1 MHHGHGPPG
10 GGGDHVDFGIDL
22 AQRLFQHHHGKDRR
36 ARRYVARALGHA
48 VGGGHAGARV
58 AFRRAQRRVRFQ
70 RARGVQQPRARLG
83 QAPRVL
89 AGAQHLGQN
98 IAQLP
103 RIALRRDLRVKRREH
118 PRVIVAGLAVDGEHA
133 RRVAHAQRLHA
144 RQLPVHIARQRGQ
157 EGDALHVLL
166 AVQNGLIQVRDA
178 PALGNVEGK
187 QRRQLLRGLGGH
199 GVAPGAEGGQ
209 LVARRVK
216 GQVAV
221 HHGRDAH
228 GFQAREGLAEGF
240 LRVAGQVRVCVLN
253 ARPYIVQMIGPYPV
267 LQTVFPVVRAHGHGR
282 VIRSDQHRLDARGA
296 QLNAQRA
303 ASLADPRGLLLLL
316 HILFPP

>member
-1 MHHGHGPPG
+1 M
-10 GGGDHVDFGIDL
+10 
-22 AQRLFQHHHGKDRR
+22 
-36 ARRYVARALGHA
+36 
-48 VGGGHAGARV
+48 
-58 AFRRAQRRVRFQ
+58 
-70 RARGVQQPRARLG
+70 
-83 QAPRVL
+83 
-89 AGAQHLGQN
+89 
-98 IAQLP
+98 
-103 RIALRRDLRVKRREH
+103 
-118 PRVIVAGLAVDGEHA
+118 
-133 RRVAHAQRLHA
+133 
-144 RQLPVHIARQRGQ
+144 
-157 EGDALHVLL
+157 
-166 AVQNGLIQVRDA
+166 RDA

-221 HHGRDAH
+221 HHGRYAH
-228 GFQAREGLAEGF
+228 GLQAAEALAAVLFDIG
-240 LRVAGQVRVCVLN
+240 GQVRVGGLD
-253 ARPYIVQMIGPYPV
+253 ARPYIVQMIGPHPV
-267 LQTVFPVVRAHGHGR
+267 FQTVFPVVRAHGHGR